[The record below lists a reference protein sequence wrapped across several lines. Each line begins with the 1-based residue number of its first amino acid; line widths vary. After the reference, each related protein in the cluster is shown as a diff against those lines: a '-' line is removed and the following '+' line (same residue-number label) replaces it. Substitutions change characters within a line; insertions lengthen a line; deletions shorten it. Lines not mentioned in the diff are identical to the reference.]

1 MIALTLIG
9 AFFRFYN
16 LNWDKGFIFHPD
28 EENIANSVSQI
39 KLFSQLNP
47 HFFAY
52 GGFSIYLYKIFAVFI
67 SFLTGNNSWQ
77 YSLSKIILIGR
88 YFSAFF
94 STLTIIFIYALSA
107 KLFSRRVGLLAAFLS
122 AFTVGF
128 IQQAH
133 FATTESLLIMLSVLL
148 CFLSLRLLETS
159 ALKYYIYCAVILGI
173 SIAVKIT
180 GLSFAVFPFLAH
192 FLSLRLGHKNILKRA
207 NYLLIF
213 IVLTV
218 IVSIFFSPFSIL
230 DWRDFI
236 ASLKYESS
244 VATGLIK
251 VFYTLQFKGTDIYL
265 FQLKNFFWQMGIFSI
280 VGIIGFIYLVYK
292 AIIFRNKRYSLFLS
306 FPLIYFL
313 YVGSWYAKFI
323 RYMVPVI
330 PFLIITGVYI
340 LDLFYRRNKKV
351 GLFLIILICT
361 LTLFWAMAF
370 FSIYQRPQ
378 TRIEASKWIYKNI
391 KPGARILT
399 EKWDYI
405 LPISLGNAVP
415 AIYNNTAFDMYS
427 LQDKQKDKMF
437 AEQLSKT
444 DYIVLSSRRVYKT
457 LMRLTKDYPF
467 ASRYYNILFAGD
479 LGFKEVS
486 EFSSYPSLFGITIN
500 DDGSEETFQVFDHP
514 KVIIFK
520 NEKHFSQHKINK
532 ILNI

>member
-1 MIALTLIG
+1 
-9 AFFRFYN
+9 
-16 LNWDKGFIFHPD
+16 
-28 EENIANSVSQI
+28 
-39 KLFSQLNP
+39 
-47 HFFAY
+47 
-52 GGFSIYLYKIFAVFI
+52 
-67 SFLTGNNSWQ
+67 
-77 YSLSKIILIGR
+77 
-88 YFSAFF
+88 
-94 STLTIIFIYALSA
+94 
-107 KLFSRRVGLLAAFLS
+107 
-122 AFTVGF
+122 
-128 IQQAH
+128 
-133 FATTESLLIMLSVLL
+133 
-148 CFLSLRLLETS
+148 
-159 ALKYYIYCAVILGI
+159 
-173 SIAVKIT
+173 
-180 GLSFAVFPFLAH
+180 
-192 FLSLRLGHKNILKRA
+192 
-207 NYLLIF
+207 
-213 IVLTV
+213 
-218 IVSIFFSPFSIL
+218 
-230 DWRDFI
+230 
-236 ASLKYESS
+236 
-244 VATGLIK
+244 
-251 VFYTLQFKGTDIYL
+251 
-265 FQLKNFFWQMGIFSI
+265 
-280 VGIIGFIYLVYK
+280 
-292 AIIFRNKRYSLFLS
+292 
-306 FPLIYFL
+306 
-313 YVGSWYAKFI
+313 
-323 RYMVPVI
+323 
-330 PFLIITGVYI
+330 
-340 LDLFYRRNKKV
+340 
-351 GLFLIILICT
+351 
-361 LTLFWAMAF
+361 MAF